1 MVVGRAETVVAVGHQ
16 IRCYSAD
23 MLRAVVDTN
32 VLVSG
37 LNRTGL
43 EGAVIDAWADQAFQ
57 PCVSTALA
65 LEYQDVLARKF
76 PEVRR
81 ETAMRALQALLVRCE
96 YVPIRY
102 TYRPAS
108 PDPGDDF
115 VVDCVLN
122 SQALLITAN
131 VRDFQGPGA
140 ELGFQ
145 VVGPKA
151 FLDLMKQETER

>member
-1 MVVGRAETVVAVGHQ
+1 V
-16 IRCYSAD
+16 I
-23 MLRAVVDTN
+23 RAVVDTN
-32 VLVSG
+32 ILVSG
-37 LNRTGL
+37 LNRTGR
-43 EGAVIDAWADQAFQ
+43 EGAVIDAWSEQEFQ

-76 PEVRR
+76 PVERR
-81 ETAMRALQALLVRCE
+81 ETAMKALQALLTRCE

-122 SQALLITAN
+122 SQALLVTAN
-131 VRDFQGPGA
+131 VRDFKGPGA
-140 ELGFQ
+140 ELGFK
-145 VVGPKA
+145 VVGA
-151 FLDLMKQETER
+151 ETFLELMKQESAR